1 MAIGTA
7 ILLGVALYLLA
18 ALPVAVVIGRLLG
31 GPPAEPAGVS
41 GIAGATALARPGAAA
56 LTLPVRARL
65 AGELAHV
72 AARRPVALVA
82 RDAHAG
88 RELQLARAEAHPAH
102 A

>member
-7 ILLGVALYLLA
+7 ILLGVGLYLVA

-31 GPPAEPAGVS
+31 GPPAEGA
-41 GIAGATALARPGAAA
+41 AATALAGASSGPA
-56 LTLPVRARL
+56 LTLPVRSPL
-65 AGELAHV
+65 AGDFAHV

-82 RDAHAG
+82 RQPRAG
-88 RELQLARAEAHPAH
+88 RDLQLAGAEAHPAH